1 MLTFGQHFAT
11 ASDAGLDLD
20 QACFR
25 HDSVGRALPSP
36 SPSPSHGIDE
46 QAFSTFLNLRYL
58 PYPIAG

>member
-1 MLTFGQHFAT
+1 MLTFGQYFAT

-36 SPSPSHGIDE
+36 SPSHGIDE
-46 QAFSTFLNLRYL
+46 QAFSTFVNLRYL
-58 PYPIAG
+58 